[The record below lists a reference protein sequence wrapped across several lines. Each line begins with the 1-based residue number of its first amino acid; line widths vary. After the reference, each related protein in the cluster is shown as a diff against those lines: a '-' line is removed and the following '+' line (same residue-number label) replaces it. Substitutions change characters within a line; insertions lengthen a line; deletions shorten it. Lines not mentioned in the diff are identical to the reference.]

1 MGWHIYNVWWS
12 MAEEG
17 SRSQFLPFTSL
28 ITRLCKYKFVPPLE
42 NCRSIPL
49 SDPISL
55 NTLNNLNEEPRNSRI
70 ARDPFADPPTYTSA
84 FHYVNMQ
91 TLSMELFQQMATS
104 FSVVQDHLDHIA
116 SKMDSMDAHLLP
128 PPSPPM
134 ED

>member
-28 ITRLCKYKFVPPLE
+28 ITHLCEYKFVPPPE
-42 NCRSIPL
+42 NCRSVPF
-49 SDPISL
+49 SNPISL
-55 NTLNNLNEEPRNSRI
+55 NTLNNLNEEPRNARI
-70 ARDPFADPPTYTSA
+70 ARDPFADPPYNPT

-91 TLSMELFQQMATS
+91 TLSMELSQQMATS
-104 FSVVQDHLDHIA
+104 CSLVHDHLDHIS
-116 SKMDSMDAHLLP
+116 SKMDNMDAHLPP
-128 PPSPPM
+128 PPSPLT